1 MEILCKNF
9 PKSQTWNWIFF
20 QLSKKNRECSK
31 ISHIYLLWTSSERS
45 LSKIRGPFFPKKKAS
60 PRGCFWQKIPKISEI
75 FNLKLDF
82 FPTFQK
88 KSRMF
93 QKISNLF
100 TLNLIWANFEQDQST
115 FFFEKKGL
123 CSSVNLK
130 KKSKNSRIFQ
140 LEIGFFSDFAKKTSN
155 VPKNS
160 KFICSELH
168 LSQFS
173 AKL

>member
-1 MEILCKNF
+1 MEILCKNLAKF
-9 PKSQTWNWIFF
+9 QTWNLTFLNFF
-20 QLSKKNRECSK
+20 
-31 ISHIYLLWTSSERS
+31 
-45 LSKIRGPFFPKKKAS
+45 
-60 PRGCFWQKIPKISEI
+60 
-75 FNLKLDF
+75 
-82 FPTFQK
+82 K
-88 KSRMF
+88 KSALIF

-160 KFICSELH
+160 KFICPELH

-173 AKL
+173 AKLKELFWSVSHSVTHYHSLRSRPQVRAVVVRGTARERLGTARARLAGFFF

>member
-1 MEILCKNF
+1 MEILCKNLAKF
-9 PKSQTWNWIFF
+9 QTWNLTFLNFF
-20 QLSKKNRECSK
+20 
-31 ISHIYLLWTSSERS
+31 
-45 LSKIRGPFFPKKKAS
+45 
-60 PRGCFWQKIPKISEI
+60 
-75 FNLKLDF
+75 
-82 FPTFQK
+82 K
-88 KSRMF
+88 KSALIF

-140 LEIGFFSDFAKKTSN
+140 LEIGFFSDFAKKTSD

-160 KFICSELH
+160 KFICPELL

-173 AKL
+173 AKLKELFFSVSHALPRLSPRLSGGRRS